1 MIFTFIA
8 KRVTESIQRSK
19 FTQVKERMNAVEQ
32 LEDENE
38 QTSSDDNDLIQYVNI
53 NLIYFC

>member
-1 MIFTFIA
+1 MLFTLIA
-8 KRVTESIQRSK
+8 KKVTGSTQRSK
-19 FTQVKERMNAVEQ
+19 FTQVKERMNAAEQ

-38 QTSSDDNDLIQYVNI
+38 QTSTDEDDLIQYVNI